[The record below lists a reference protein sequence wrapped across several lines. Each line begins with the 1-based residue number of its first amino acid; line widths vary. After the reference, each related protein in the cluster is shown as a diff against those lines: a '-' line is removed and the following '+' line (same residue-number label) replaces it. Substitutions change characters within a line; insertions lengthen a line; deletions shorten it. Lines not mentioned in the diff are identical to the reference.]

1 MKVRSKNH
9 RALLRTTSLV
19 IGFGI
24 LISNG
29 MAIIAAPSEA
39 RPQQP
44 DKSKV
49 KDKTP
54 SDTTKT
60 PAPKPLATPTGGTTP
75 TPAQTGIFCPKTGGQ
90 PPCPQTQQPP
100 LPVPTPVDA
109 RAVIEPP
116 VEINRPRPTPV
127 DLRAAPMLA
136 EIEATS
142 CGYDLTAK
150 PVRTVWRCELNQQ
163 QVASCKNGGGEIGVI
178 DMQVYCRM
186 PPMRAN
192 ERRRMPDGLAPT
204 PTYPDPPAQARW
216 QPIRPSGPGGP
227 GSSEPTRPT
236 LPRDNPRPVPG
247 Q

>member
-1 MKVRSKNH
+1 MKYHIYS
-9 RALLRTTSLV
+9 ALAA
-19 IGFGI
+19 I
-24 LISNG
+24 LLSSS
-29 MAIIAAPSEA
+29 AAQAQESRQGAPPPGGNA
-39 RPQQP
+39 AKPA
-44 DKSKV
+44 
-49 KDKTP
+49 
-54 SDTTKT
+54 T
-60 PAPKPLATPTGGTTP
+60 PAVPPPSQSGVFCHTGSP
-75 TPAQTGIFCPKTGGQ
+75 
-90 PPCPQTQQPP
+90 PPCPQTQQSP
-100 LPVPTPVDA
+100 LPVHPPADA
-109 RAVIEPP
+109 RGAIKPP

-216 QPIRPSGPGGP
+216 QPIRPGGPGGP

-236 LPRDNPRPVPG
+236 PPRDNPRPVPG